1 VRLADQIAGAGLL
14 LLGVAFSGMALWK
27 YTYWGPTGPGSG
39 FLPFWL
45 GLTMAVLAAGLLLRA
60 RRARESGARW
70 LPEGAGLRRLVAVL
84 GVTTGLVVLL
94 KVIGMAVGT
103 VLFLVAIL
111 RLVEGIAWRST
122 LAIAIGA
129 AVFNYLVFTYWLRVP
144 FPVGVLGF

>member
-1 VRLADQIAGAGLL
+1 MRLADQIAGAGLL
-14 LLGVAFSGMALWK
+14 LLGVTFSGMALWK

-45 GLTMAVLAAGLLLRA
+45 GLTMAVLAAGLLLWA
-60 RRARESGARW
+60 RRAREPGARW
-70 LPEGAGLRRLVAVL
+70 LPEGAGLRRLLAVL

>member
-1 VRLADQIAGAGLL
+1 VRLADQIAGAGLF

-60 RRARESGARW
+60 RRAREPGARW
-70 LPEGAGLRRLVAVL
+70 LPEGAGLRRLVIVL
-84 GVTTGLVVLL
+84 GVTAGLVALL

-111 RLVEGIAWRST
+111 RLVEGMAWRST